1 MVKDKAKIKRK
12 DKQAARS
19 DSKKLATYSKSLK
32 SDIGKDRYRAAAGR
46 LSEIQAL
53 SKVLDP
59 KIVDLSR
66 LQDEKRKQVQV
77 MQQARAMNSATNMAK
92 KADKKVLKAQIKQ
105 KKYEL
110 KSNKK
115 NAQKEGSQQPMSP
128 LFKPLKPWNGGDDTD
143 TQNY

>member
-77 MQQARAMNSATNMAK
+77 MQQARAMNSATKMAK
-92 KADKKVLKAQIKQ
+92 KADKEVLRAQIKQ

>member
-1 MVKDKAKIKRK
+1 MVKDKTKINRK
-12 DKQAARS
+12 DKQSARS

-32 SDIGKDRYRAAAGR
+32 GDVAGDRYRAAAGR
-46 LSEIQAL
+46 LSEIEAL

-59 KIVDLSR
+59 KIVNLSK
-66 LQDEKRKQVQV
+66 LQDEKRHQEQI
-77 MQQARAMNSATNMAK
+77 MQQARAMNSATKMAK

-115 NAQKEGSQQPMSP
+115 NAQKQGSQQPMSS

-143 TQNY
+143 AQNY

>member
-19 DSKKLATYSKSLK
+19 DSKKLASYSKSLK
-32 SDIGKDRYRAAAGR
+32 SDIGNDRYRAAAGR

-77 MQQARAMNSATNMAK
+77 MQQARAMNSATKMAK
-92 KADKKVLKAQIKQ
+92 KADKRVLKAQVRQ

-128 LFKPLKPWNGGDDTD
+128 LFKPSKPWDGGDDTD